1 MADPFSNDAA
11 PGVFVFMALRLEDKK
26 ALVAEVN
33 EVAARALS
41 AVAAEYRG
49 LSAGEFD
56 LLRRKARENAIYLH
70 VVKNTLA
77 KRALQGTEF
86 ACLEPALVGPLVLG
100 FSLEDPGAVGRVI
113 KDFAKDHDKLVVKAV
128 SIGGQLYGSKDIE
141 RLASLPSKEQAI
153 AMLMGVMKAPVGKFV
168 RTLAEPAAK
177 FVRTAKAV
185 ADARQAA

>member
-1 MADPFSNDAA
+1 
-11 PGVFVFMALRLEDKK
+11 MALRLEDKK

-33 EVAARALS
+33 EVAGRALS

-77 KRALQGTEF
+77 KRALQGTGF
-86 ACLEPALVGPLVLG
+86 ACMEPALVGPLVLG

-113 KDFAKDHDKLVVKAV
+113 KDFAKDHEKLVVKAV

-153 AMLMGVMKAPVGKFV
+153 AMLMGVMKAPIGKFV
-168 RTLAEPAAK
+168 RTVAEPAAK
-177 FVRTAKAV
+177 FVRTVKAV
-185 ADARQAA
+185 ADSKQPA